1 MSALAA
7 GGPPVRWWR
16 SVTVRLAV
24 TSAVLSTVMV
34 GAVFGLLYWRAV
46 GVVEGQ
52 AADTV
57 ASELRSLAEHLG
69 DSGLIGL
76 VQSVEERSR
85 VSAEAEPVYLV
96 VDGLG
101 NRLSGNLLDWPPTIV
116 PDGMWRKVEL
126 YRRGDDR
133 PVLIGARAAGLS
145 GGVRLLVGRALAGR
159 VQMQDA
165 IGEAVIWS
173 LGALWVMSV
182 GGGFLL
188 SRTILRRVDEVA
200 AINREVMVGDLGRRV
215 PVRGSGDEFDRL
227 AASMNSMLSRIEELM
242 VGMRTVT
249 DSVAHDL
256 RSPLTR
262 LRARLERA
270 RAAGASAPEREK
282 ALDDALSDVD
292 ATLDLLGR
300 LLEIARAES
309 GLQRGQMA
317 EVDLAAV
324 ARDVAELYEPTA
336 EDRGLLLEASIGG
349 PMPVAGHGELLAQAV
364 SNLVDNATKYAQGR
378 IRVEAGLVDGRP
390 RVRVEDDG
398 PGIPA
403 ADRQRAV
410 ERFVRLDPSRS
421 GKGAGLG
428 LSLVAA
434 VARLHGGTLELSD
447 AGPGLRA
454 DLVLPAPAV
463 PADEAIGPG
472 RTLSRNA
479 A

>member
-1 MSALAA
+1 MA
-7 GGPPVRWWR
+7 GGAPVRWWR
-16 SVTVRLAV
+16 SVTVRLTLV
-24 TSAVLSTVMV
+24 SAVLSTLAV
-34 GAVFGLLYWRAV
+34 GVVFAFLYWRAV
-46 GVVEGQ
+46 GVVESQ

-57 ASELRSLAEHLG
+57 DSELHSLAEHLG

-76 VQSVEERSR
+76 VQSVQERSHA
-85 VSAEAEPVYLV
+85 SSEAEPVYLV
-96 VDGLG
+96 TDGLG
-101 NRLSGNLLDWPPTIV
+101 NRLAGNLLDWPPTV
-116 PDGMWRKVEL
+116 LPDSQWRKVEL
-126 YRRGDDR
+126 YRRGDQR
-133 PVLIGARAAGLS
+133 PVLIGARAAAFP

-159 VQMQDA
+159 VQIQDA
-165 IGEAVIWS
+165 IGEAVLWS
-173 LGALWVMSV
+173 LAAVWLMAM
-182 GGGFLL
+182 GGGLLL

-227 AASMNSMLSRIEELM
+227 AASMNSMLARIEELM

-249 DSVAHDL
+249 DSVGHDL

-262 LRARLERA
+262 LRSRLERA
-270 RAAGASAPEREK
+270 RAAGASEAEREK

-317 EVDLAAV
+317 DVDLAAI
-324 ARDVAELYEPTA
+324 AGDIAELYEPTA
-336 EDRGLLLEASIGG
+336 EDRGLVLEATAGEPI
-349 PMPVAGHGELLAQAV
+349 VASGHAELLAQAV
-364 SNLVDNATKYAQGR
+364 SNLVDNATKYGRGR
-378 IRVEAGLVDGRP
+378 IRVETAVVDGRA
-390 RVRVEDDG
+390 RIRVEDDG

-403 ADRQRAV
+403 EDRQRAI

-447 AGPGLRA
+447 AGPGLRV
-454 DLVLPAPAV
+454 DLLLPLPAPAG
-463 PADEAIGPG
+463 DEAIGPAG
-472 RTLSRNA
+472 KLSRSA